1 MPERAVTR
9 LSELRRSFEAE
20 LAVVTG
26 ARRLDLEGAV
36 AWCWVEEGAP
46 SAALDRLWGF
56 EEKRAGHE
64 VDRLRLVRAEL
75 QAFLGNE
82 EVALRL
88 LAGVDPVPDRDA
100 FEGAIVR
107 ARVAWARGDLA
118 LAASCATK
126 AFQSEAPTLVKRAR
140 FCAARALNRL
150 GRHVEARK
158 ALQMETAT
166 LIEDLERE
174 ALLAVAG
181 SQKDLDARLGRV
193 AAEAGRIGARRL
205 QADVWAERSEAC
217 MREGNE
223 DEARGCAVQAVEIW
237 DDMATALQ
245 PPLRSVFWRDTERAT
260 VRERS
265 KRAKAPSWNET
276 PPPQWAK
283 LLRSLRRLTGERNR
297 TELLAAITDGAI
309 SLAGAERGFVLL
321 VNAHGMLEHAT
332 IRDDEDLP
340 DGSAAAFS
348 RSIAEMVLIDG
359 DPVVTVDAA
368 KDSRVQDYMSVHQ
381 LMLKSV
387 ACLPISTAS
396 RTWGV
401 LYLENR
407 SRTGRFAGTDLE
419 MLRAYADQAA
429 IAIET
434 ADLFARVERQR
445 AELQGANAAL
455 QAANQ
460 QLEERLHGE
469 SQSLQ
474 RTHRELARLRSPSGT
489 GERWGMVGESRQM
502 RRLYEVVERIA
513 SSDIPV
519 VVVGESGTGKE
530 LAARA
535 IHQSSARSEGPFV
548 SISCGSIPEGLLE
561 AELFGHAAGAFTG
574 ATKARDGVFVQAH
587 GGTLFMDEV
596 ADMPSRM
603 QLDLLR
609 VLQEQRVRPI
619 GGSRE
624 TAIDVRVVAASKRPL
639 AELVSEGKFRE
650 DLFYRIAVV
659 ELDLPPLRERP
670 DDIPML
676 CDHFL
681 QKIARRE
688 GTRKRLS
695 SEAVQR
701 LCSYDFPGNVRE
713 LEHLLVNATVFCE
726 GSSIGA
732 DDLSMGS
739 SQRTGPQ
746 KPLAPANY
754 RDFKDSERERILA
767 SLNAHDWNRAKAARA
782 LGMARRTFYRRL
794 REHGI
799 ELPG

>member
-1 MPERAVTR
+1 MPERAATR
-9 LSELRRSFEAE
+9 LSELRRSFEDEAASAGE
-20 LAVVTG
+20 G
-26 ARRLDLEGAV
+26 RRLVLEDGI

-46 SAALDRLWGF
+46 RAALDRLWAS
-56 EEKRAGHE
+56 EEGQVGGE

-82 EVALRL
+82 EVALRI
-88 LAGVDPVPDRDA
+88 LAGLGAAPERDA
-100 FEGAIVR
+100 PQRAMVR
-107 ARVAWARGDLA
+107 ARVAWARGDFA
-118 LAASCATK
+118 LTASCATK
-126 AFQSEAPTLVKRAR
+126 AFRSEVPTLAKRAR
-140 FCAARALNRL
+140 FCAARALSRL
-150 GRHVEARK
+150 GRDAEARSV
-158 ALQMETAT
+158 LRIETAT
-166 LIEDLERE
+166 LIEELEHD
-174 ALLAVAG
+174 ALLAVCG
-181 SQKDLDARLGRV
+181 SQKNVEARLARV
-193 AAEAGRIGARRL
+193 GAEAGRVGARRL
-205 QADVWAERSEAC
+205 QADIWAERSEAC
-217 MREGNE
+217 VRERR
-223 DEARGCAVQAVEIW
+223 DAEARRCAVQAVEIW

-245 PPLRSVFWRDTERAT
+245 PPLRSGFWRDTGRAA

-265 KRAKAPSWNET
+265 KQPKAPSWNEA
-276 PPPQWAK
+276 PPPQWAT
-283 LLRSLRRLTGERNR
+283 LLRSLRRLAGERDR
-297 TELLAAITDGAI
+297 AELLAAITDGAI

-321 VNAHGMLEHAT
+321 VNPQGVLEPAT
-332 IRDDEDLP
+332 IRDEEAQR

-359 DPVVTVDAA
+359 DPVVTVDASN
-368 KDSRVQDYMSVHQ
+368 DSRVQDYMSVHQ

-407 SRTGRFAGTDLE
+407 STTGRFAGTDLE

-434 ADLFARVERQR
+434 ADLFARVEQQR
-445 AELQGANAAL
+445 ADLERANAAL
-455 QAANQ
+455 RAANQ
-460 QLEERLHGE
+460 QLGERLQGE
-469 SQSLQ
+469 SQSLR
-474 RTHRELARLRSPSGT
+474 RTHRELARLRSPSGA
-489 GERWGMVGESRQM
+489 GERWGLVGESRQM

-513 SSDIPV
+513 SSDIPIV
-519 VVVGESGTGKE
+519 VLGESGTGKE

-535 IHQSSARSEGPFV
+535 IHESSARSEGPFV

-561 AELFGHAAGAFTG
+561 AELFGHVAGAFTG

-609 VLQEQRVRPI
+609 VLQEQRVRPV

-624 TAIDVRVVAASKRPL
+624 TAIDVRLVAASKRPL
-639 AELVSEGKFRE
+639 AELVSGGSFRE

-659 ELDLPPLRERP
+659 EVELPPLRERR
-670 DDIPML
+670 DDIPLL
-676 CDHFL
+676 CDHLL

-688 GTRKRLS
+688 GRRKRLS

-701 LCSYDFPGNVRE
+701 LCAYDFPGNVRE
-713 LEHLLVNATVFCE
+713 LEHVLVNATVFSQ
-726 GSSIGA
+726 GSTIEA
-732 DDLSMGS
+732 DDLPMDS
-739 SQRTGPQ
+739 SQRTPPQ
-746 KPLAPANY
+746 TLAEPANY

-767 SLNAHDWNRAKAARA
+767 SLNTHGWNRAKAARA

-794 REHGI
+794 KEHGI
-799 ELPG
+799 ELPS